1 MEQGLGDGEEGQKVG
16 GGVEMANTLICLQC
30 VHKGVCRYE
39 DRVAEAFNNM
49 EEGYDYPV
57 DIRVG
62 CRVFRAEETPVFNRP
77 VTFVRQE
84 ERTGG
89 TYVTTHTGEPR

>member
-1 MEQGLGDGEEGQKVG
+1 MD
-16 GGVEMANTLICLQC
+16 TLICLSC

-39 DRVAEAFNNM
+39 DRVTEAYNEM
-49 EEGYDYPV
+49 EDDYGYPV

-89 TYVTTHTGEPR
+89 TYVTAHTEDLRTFSGKKV